1 MQALSD
7 LKILDSW
14 KKNASPWARAI
25 EEKQIES
32 RRLVT
37 DQTIVEAVSSIQAKT
52 ILDPGHL

>member
-14 KKNASPWARAI
+14 KKNVSPWARAI

-37 DQTIVEAVSSIQAKT
+37 DQTIVEAVSSIQTKT

>member
-7 LKILDSW
+7 RKILDSW
-14 KKNASPWARAI
+14 KKNVSPWARAI
-25 EEKQIES
+25 AEKQIDS

-37 DQTIVEAVSSIQAKT
+37 DQAIVEALSSIPAKT